1 MAKMISR
8 SSRPKQYPPP
18 EFPPR
23 RPAAF
28 ARTPPAIFPPIL
40 GLLGL
45 GLAARKAA
53 SVLGWS
59 DGLAAGLVE
68 ALLGAI
74 LALWAF
80 ATFALLAKVARRPS
94 VVLEDLRVL
103 PGRAGFAA
111 MSMSAMAAAAV
122 LVPYAP
128 GLAYGVLIGA
138 LAAHTVLALA
148 LIKVLLELPPETR
161 GVNPV
166 WHQSFVGFIV
176 AGIGAAALGKIGLAE
191 GLLVFTVP
199 IAVVIW
205 AISLAQLFARV
216 PPAPLRPFLA
226 IHLAPAVLFVMVA
239 AVSGHALVAQVF
251 SAVAAVIVLAL
262 IVSARWITVA
272 GFTPLWGA
280 FTFPMAA
287 CAGAALTLGSGWVLP
302 GVVLL
307 IAAIGAVPAIAWGV
321 LSLWPG
327 GRLAARTNA
336 AEA

>member
-1 MAKMISR
+1 MAKKSGDA
-8 SSRPKQYPPP
+8 RPRRFPPP

-23 RPAAF
+23 KAAAF

-53 SVLGWS
+53 SVMGWP

-68 ALLGAI
+68 SVLGAV

-80 ATFALLAKVARRPS
+80 ATFALLAKLARRPG
-94 VVLEDLRVL
+94 VLLDDLQTL
-103 PGRAGFAA
+103 PGRAGFAT

-122 LVPYAP
+122 LAPYAP
-128 GLAYGVLIGA
+128 GPAYVLLIVA
-138 LAAHTVLALA
+138 LAVHAVLALV
-148 LIKVLLELPPETR
+148 LIRVLVALPPEAR

-176 AGIGAAALGKIGLAE
+176 AGVGAAALGKIGLAE
-191 GLLVFTVP
+191 AVLVFTVP
-199 IAVVIW
+199 VALVIW
-205 AISLAQLFARV
+205 GISLTQLMTRV

-226 IHLAPAVLFVMVA
+226 IHLAPASLFVLVA
-239 AVSGHALVAQVF
+239 QTTGHQLVAQVF
-251 SAVAAVIVLAL
+251 TAVSVAILMAL

-280 FTFPMAA
+280 FTFPLAA
-287 CAGAALTLGSGWVLP
+287 SAGAALTLGTGGLLP
-302 GVVLL
+302 GVALL
-307 IAAIGAVPAIAWGV
+307 IVAIGVVPAISWGV

-327 GRLAARTNA
+327 GRLAAKTNA